1 MEQTLKA
8 CILEDISR
16 AEPETVASLQRLV
29 QFPSVNPPG
38 NEAAH
43 QQYLAAELEALG
55 LSVSLVER
63 EPGRPNLIAIL
74 KGTGG
79 GKHLLHYAGHADV
92 VTAGDESEWVY
103 PPFGGELHNGWIYGR
118 GAVDHKAPIAASL
131 AALRAL
137 LANGVRLK
145 GDLVFLVPVD
155 EERGSYAGTKY
166 LLSQGLLYGDM
177 GIYASAGFLEQ
188 VLISCSGSVQFE
200 IDVHGVTAHGGWSH
214 KGINAIEKASKLVLA
229 LQSMQFTKV
238 DPLWKPIHEQSR
250 LSPSRTGSMTV
261 TQIEARS
268 PAGSVPDFCR
278 IQGMRRLVPI
288 ETVDE
293 AKAEIETVLNQ
304 LRADD
309 PRFVA
314 ELRYISAVNGL
325 NTSPDNPLVHHVSDA
340 IRDIGLEPEIDGS
353 SGGFDARH
361 IVEALN
367 IPFVSYGAGWNGP
380 DGELCLHKPNEAIT
394 VDNLM
399 GMARAYAMIMLRICG
414 VSEYTTTRQESHV

>member
-43 QQYLAAELEALG
+43 QHYLAAELEALG

-92 VTAGDESEWVY
+92 VTAGDESEWTY
-103 PPFGGELHNGWIYGR
+103 PPFGGELHDGWIYGR

-238 DPLWKPIHEQSR
+238 DPLWKPVHEQSR
-250 LSPSRTGSMTV
+250 LSPARTGSMTV

-268 PAGSVPDFCR
+268 PAGSVPDFCQ
-278 IQGMRRLVPI
+278 IQGMRRLVPN

-293 AKAEIETVLNQ
+293 AKAEIEAVLDQ
-304 LRADD
+304 LRTDD
-309 PRFVA
+309 PRFDA
-314 ELRYISAVNGL
+314 ELRYVSTVNGL
-325 NTSPDNPLVHHVSDA
+325 NTAPNDPLVHHVSAA

-353 SGGFDARH
+353 SGGFDARY

-394 VDNLM
+394 VDNLL

-414 VSEYTTTRQESHV
+414 VSEYKTTRR